1 MRQITQSVGKVWA
14 VVPAAGTGS
23 RMGTAIK
30 KQFME
35 LAGVPIIARTITIL
49 DACPIIDGIVVVT
62 ASEDMDQCQEILLQK
77 HRYHTPLHILP
88 GGATR
93 QESVYLGLKALPS
106 DCAFVLIHD
115 GARPLVDPSLI
126 EASVQ
131 TAATWGGCIVAVPA
145 KDTIKVADDNGFVKE
160 TPPRQCLWNVQTPQ
174 TFQYAEIL
182 YAYEQAM
189 AVMDLTHT
197 DDSSIAER
205 YGSIQIKLL
214 QGSYSNIKI
223 TTPEDLTLAEQILRT
238 QRPAPTQTNCFNRI
252 DS

>member
-1 MRQITQSVGKVWA
+1 MIQIAQSAGKVWA

-23 RMGTAIK
+23 RMGTAMK

-35 LAGVPIIARTITIL
+35 LEGVPILARTITTL
-49 DACPIIDGIVVVT
+49 DACPVIDAIVVVT
-62 ASEDMDQCQEILLQK
+62 GAEDMEQCRELLLQK
-77 HRYHTPLHILP
+77 HQYHTPLHILP

-115 GARPLVDPSLI
+115 GARPRVAPAIL
-126 EASVQ
+126 EASIQ
-131 TAATWGGCIVAVPA
+131 TAATWGGCVVAVPA

-160 TPPRQCLWNVQTPQ
+160 TPPRQRLWSVQTPQ
-174 TFQYAEIL
+174 TLQYAAIL
-182 YAYEQAM
+182 HAYEQAM
-189 AVMDLTHT
+189 AAMDLTHT

-205 YGSIQIKLL
+205 YGLMQIKLL

-223 TTPEDLTLAEQILRT
+223 TTPEDLALAQQILR
-238 QRPAPTQTNCFNRI
+238 ASN
-252 DS
+252 

>member
-1 MRQITQSVGKVWA
+1 MIQITQSAGKVWA

-23 RMGTAIK
+23 RMGTAVK

-35 LAGVPIIARTITIL
+35 LEGVPILARTVTVL
-49 DACPIIDGIVVVT
+49 DACSMIDGLVVVT
-62 ASEDMDQCQEILLQK
+62 AAEDMAQCQELLRQK
-77 HRYHTPLHILP
+77 YRYHTPLHILP

-115 GARPLVDPSLI
+115 GARPLVDPTI
-126 EASVQ
+126 VETSVQ
-131 TAATWGGCIVAVPA
+131 TAAAWGGCVVDVPA

-160 TPPRQCLWNVQTPQ
+160 TPPRQRLWNVQTPQ
-174 TFQYAEIL
+174 TFRYADIL
-182 YAYEQAM
+182 HAYEQAM

-223 TTPEDLTLAEQILRT
+223 TTPEDLSLAEQILRSQQPGDT
-238 QRPAPTQTNCFNRI
+238 AR
-252 DS
+252 